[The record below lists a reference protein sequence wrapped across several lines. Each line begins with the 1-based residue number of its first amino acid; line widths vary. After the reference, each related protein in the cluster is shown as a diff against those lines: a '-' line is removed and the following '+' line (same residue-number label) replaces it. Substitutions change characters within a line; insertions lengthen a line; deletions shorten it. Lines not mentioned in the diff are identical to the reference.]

1 MNQLEFNATILDF
14 SHRYSELFAEIENLG
29 WDIGRIVEA
38 EKIAREPYWES
49 PFPMHNLAHLFL
61 STFSGV
67 RGKIG
72 TRHHVRFGCEY
83 VAGVSS
89 LTQTLPYD
97 AERLVLGESGSA
109 RPPAFPIGTLDGW
122 MLFLREDWT
131 TITINYK
138 WRDMLLS
145 ENPFEIVEEFRTD
158 SPNIWLDKSRHIEI
172 NDINCVPGALIGG
185 AYDA

>member
-1 MNQLEFNATILDF
+1 MNRIEFNAAILDF
-14 SHRYSELFAEIENLG
+14 SHKYSELFVEVENLG
-29 WDIGRIVEA
+29 WSIERDVEA
-38 EKIAREPYWES
+38 DKIAREPYWDT
-49 PFPMHNLAHLFL
+49 PFPMHHLAHCFL
-61 STFSGV
+61 SSFSGV

-83 VAGVSS
+83 AASASS
-89 LTQTLPYD
+89 LTETLPYD
-97 AERLVLGESGSA
+97 AERLVLGEHGTA

-131 TITINYK
+131 TITVSYK

-145 ENPFEIVEEFRTD
+145 DDPFEIIDEFRTN
-158 SPNIWLDKSRHIEI
+158 SSKIWFDKSRHIEI
-172 NDINCVPGALIGG
+172 NDVNCVPGALIGG